1 MALSDHQK
9 IKERLNRLGMVPQ
22 KSAEDIKNAL
32 FPEPVR
38 EVLSSEPVDML
49 AAVTE
54 NEIALNSQKPEV
66 TKIRRKEITRDA
78 VITVRVT
85 KELKSDV
92 VNAAKP
98 GKMATFVE
106 NALIDAVKK
115 HKRLNR

>member
-1 MALSDHQK
+1 MALNDHQK
-9 IKERLNRLGMVPQ
+9 LKDRLARLGINPPE
-22 KSAEDIKNAL
+22 SAPIFEQ
-32 FPEPVR
+32 PE
-38 EVLSSEPVDML
+38 EVLSSESLDPPM
-49 AAVTE
+49 AIIE
-54 NEIALNSQKPEV
+54 NEIALDSQKPEV

-85 KELKSDV
+85 KLLKSDV

-106 NALIDAVKK
+106 NALIEAVKK

>member
-1 MALSDHQK
+1 MALNDHQK
-9 IKERLNRLGMVPQ
+9 LKDRLARLGIN
-22 KSAEDIKNAL
+22 S
-32 FPEPVR
+32 PESTPIFEQPE
-38 EVLSSEPVDML
+38 EVLSSESLDPPI
-49 AAVTE
+49 AVTE

-85 KELKSDV
+85 KQLKSDV

-106 NALIDAVKK
+106 NALIEAVKK
-115 HKRLNR
+115 QKRLNR

>member
-1 MALSDHQK
+1 MALTDHEK
-9 IKERLNRLGMVPQ
+9 LKDRLARLGIDPPESAPIFEPAPQ
-22 KSAEDIKNAL
+22 VE
-32 FPEPVR
+32 E
-38 EVLSSEPVDML
+38 SESVDPPM
-49 AAVTE
+49 AVTE

-85 KELKSDV
+85 KALKRDV

-106 NALIDAVKK
+106 NALIAAVKK
-115 HKRLNR
+115 QERLNR